1 MKKLINELLIGVSD
15 CLLVILV
22 VGVFAMLAIHLV
34 EIFSGYHLTT
44 PEIVITCGACGL
56 LVGNFIF
63 RFRKVKILDRND
75 TKEINNFDKN
85 FNKDMDSLM
94 ERINEY
100 EKSKDNSR

>member
-63 RFRKVKILDRND
+63 RFRKVKILS
-75 TKEINNFDKN
+75 KS
-85 FNKDMDSLM
+85 FNKDMNDLM
-94 ERINEY
+94 EHINEY